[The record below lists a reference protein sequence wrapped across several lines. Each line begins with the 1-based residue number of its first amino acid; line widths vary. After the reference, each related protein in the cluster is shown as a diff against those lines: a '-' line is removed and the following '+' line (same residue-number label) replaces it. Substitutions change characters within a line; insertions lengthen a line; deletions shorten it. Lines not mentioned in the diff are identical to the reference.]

1 MAAQSVGD
9 PFTQSLGVEY
19 LIDDG
24 GLRRLALILGP
35 THMSRANRVHGGVLF
50 TLLDTALGGAVV
62 NALPPG
68 KGCATLELKI
78 NYFRPIQYGRVVAE
92 GRLVNLSRST
102 AYAEGEVRTEDGKV
116 LAKASGTFF
125 VTDTIEQSERAR
137 L

>member
-1 MAAQSVGD
+1 MSANDIGD

-19 LIDDG
+19 LVDGG
-24 GLRRLALILGP
+24 GLRRLALTLGP
-35 THMSRANRVHGGVLF
+35 QHMSRANRVHGGVLF

-62 NALPPG
+62 SGLPAG

-78 NYFRPIQYGRVVAE
+78 NYFRPIQHGRVVAE

-102 AYAEGEVRTEDGKV
+102 AYAEGEVRNEEGKI

-125 VTDTIEQSERAR
+125 VTDAIEQRDRAR
-137 L
+137 I